1 MKVTMLIKKSEISVE
16 IENHPFLSTKE
27 YPFFIEKV
35 KFIKKHKVTFGI
47 LDKTIRNKTLYSD
60 EKTFK
65 EIKETVNQYKRDS
78 ILLLLLIL
86 FPLSSVAY
94 FAAKNLTEFFIC
106 TIGMTLLFSIPLSSL
121 YFDQVQKEIK
131 EILNLKGEIK

>member
-1 MKVTMLIKKSEISVE
+1 MLIKKSEISVE